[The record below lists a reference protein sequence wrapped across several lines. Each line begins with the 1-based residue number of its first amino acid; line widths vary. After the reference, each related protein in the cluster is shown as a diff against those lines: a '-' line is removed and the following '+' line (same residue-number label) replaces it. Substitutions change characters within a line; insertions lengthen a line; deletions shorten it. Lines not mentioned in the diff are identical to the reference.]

1 MAERVAEDLN
11 RALRELLA
19 GERPAYLLGE
29 DVLDPYGGA
38 FKVTKGLSTAHPD
51 RVLATPIS
59 ENGIVGVANGLA
71 LAGNAVVVEMMFA
84 DFVLL
89 AMDQIVNFAAKSV
102 SMFGSHVP
110 VQLVVRC
117 PVGGN
122 RGYGATHSQSVQKF
136 FVGVPDLD
144 MWEASPFVSAS
155 HILERALGAGRP
167 AVLIEDKVLYTRR
180 MFSEGLAAPGW
191 SFSTDPTGA
200 MWTRVRH
207 VSGGRAD
214 AVVVTGSSTVH
225 RCLEAAERLR
235 VEESVLVEIL
245 VPARLYPC
253 DPGPVLDVVRLA
265 GRVAVVEEST
275 PAGSWGGEVAH
286 QLHRELWHALLGP
299 VELVTSADSVIP
311 AAPHLERTV
320 LVGVDDVVQRVRAL
334 VRERPGRARTVEPSL
349 TAAPSAATTPE
360 VGGGDASAVLAP
372 HLGSND
378 DHVTLVEWYVADG
391 DRVVAGQP
399 VAAVETSKA
408 AADVEAP
415 VTGSVWLHVDVLAEC
430 PVGSVLATVR
440 PEGDAPR
447 PVVPPA
453 RREVPRL
460 PVDLGTRA
468 QVGVAAAVTA
478 GHRDIPAAFVT
489 ADADVGRALAL
500 LEEASQDEGAVIGL
514 APLLL
519 ASLGVTFAEH
529 GELFVP
535 VGPDGLASGPPRADV
550 AVTIDTGSG
559 LYLPVVRDVAT
570 LSVAD
575 LADRLVELQMAS
587 LTGELR
593 DADLDLT
600 GVGMGLSLNLVA
612 GVTGVQPIIMPGL
625 SCMVSVGGVR
635 KVVAPDAGDAVR
647 VASVVEL
654 GLAHDHRRVNGR
666 PAADFL
672 VALTQA
678 VASGAAL
685 RGR

>member
-11 RALRELLA
+11 RALGELLA
-19 GERPAYLLGE
+19 GDRPAYVLGE

-38 FKVTKGLSTAHPD
+38 FKITRGLSTAHPD

-102 SMFGSHVP
+102 SMFGTQVP
-110 VQLVVRC
+110 MRLVVRC

-136 FVGVPDLD
+136 FVGVPDLE
-144 MWEASPFVSAS
+144 MWEVSPFVGAS
-155 HILERALGAGRP
+155 HILDRALGAGRP

-180 MFSEGLAAPGW
+180 MFSEGHAAPGW

-200 MWTRVRH
+200 VWTRVRH
-207 VSGGRAD
+207 ESGDRSD
-214 AVVVTGSSTVH
+214 VVLVTGSSTVH

-235 VEESVLVEIL
+235 VEESLLVEIV

-253 DPGPVLDVVRLA
+253 DPGPVLDVVRVA
-265 GRVAVVEEST
+265 GRAAVVEEST

-286 QLHRELWHALLGP
+286 QLHRDLWDDLLGP
-299 VELVTSADSVIP
+299 VELITSADSVIP

-320 LVGVDDVVQRVRAL
+320 LVGVDDVVRRVLTL
-334 VRERPGRARTVEPSL
+334 VRDRPGRPRAP
-349 TAAPSAATTPE
+349 AAPPTTPPAA
-360 VGGGDASAVLAP
+360 VAGDPTEAPPTVLAP

-378 DHVTLVEWYVADG
+378 DHVTLVQWYVADG
-391 DRVVAGQP
+391 DHVVTGQP

-415 VTGSVWLHVDVLAEC
+415 ATGVVRLHVDVLAEC
-430 PVGSVLATVR
+430 PVGSILATVV
-440 PEGDAPR
+440 PEGGVARPAVSRAAPAVAAAPTDR
-447 PVVPPA
+447 AA
-453 RREVPRL
+453 RVQE
-460 PVDLGTRA
+460 
-468 QVGVAAAVTA
+468 GVAAAVTA

-489 ADADVGRALAL
+489 ADAEVGRALML
-500 LEEASQDEGAVIGL
+500 LDEATQDEGAAIGL

-519 ASLGVTFAEH
+519 ASLGAVFAEH
-529 GELFVP
+529 GELFAP

-550 AVTIDTGSG
+550 AVTVDTGSG
-559 LYLPVVRDVAT
+559 LYLPVVRGVAR

-587 LTGELR
+587 LTGELGES
-593 DADLDLT
+593 DLDLT

-612 GVTGVQPIIMPGL
+612 GVTGVRPIIMPGL

-635 KVVAPDAGDAVR
+635 QVVVPDAGDGVR
-647 VASVVEL
+647 AASVVEL
-654 GLAHDHRRVNGR
+654 ALAHDHRRVNGR
-666 PAADFL
+666 PAAELL
-672 VALTQA
+672 VALA
-678 VASGAAL
+678 GVVASGAAL